1 MQNQVNNQINSSRF
15 YTLETESRIKF
26 YQIPKIFSEETSK
39 YNKLSI
45 PARYLYG
52 ILRDRNSLSISKG
65 WVDNDG
71 RIYFLF
77 KQETLCKIMN
87 IKDPKSIRKYLK
99 ELENVDLLYR
109 KKQGNNL
116 PDKLYLLQ
124 VEISVAQ
131 SYQLIESEGEKSPV
145 QDGENAPVQDGGK
158 SPVQDG
164 EIIPPNNTE
173 QFNTEF
179 NKTERSK
186 DYSSLN
192 NDIQKVETILP
203 NENIDLNRATM
214 NLLKKDRNFKGINFD
229 EDKYYMALIESIEL
243 SKEKDN
249 VDVIGINQYS
259 YFSRILLNK
268 LKVIGYK
275 NKVNNYEADFYDNFI
290 QNEI

>member
-1 MQNQVNNQINSSRF
+1 MQINQINSGRF

-77 KQETLCKIMN
+77 KQEILCKIMGV
-87 IKDPKSIRKYLK
+87 KDPKSVRRYLK

-109 KKQGNNL
+109 KKQGKTL

-124 VEISVAQ
+124 VEISQGQ
-131 SYQLIESEGEKSPV
+131 SYQLFES
-145 QDGENAPVQDGGK
+145 DGGK
-158 SPVQDG
+158 SPVNDG
-164 EIIPPNNTE
+164 GFSPVNDGGKSPVSDEEICPPNNTE
-173 QFNTEF
+173 QINKTKI

-192 NDIQKVETILP
+192 NSSQKEETILP
-203 NENIDLNRATM
+203 NENIDLNKTTM

-229 EDKYYMALIESIEL
+229 ENKYYMALIESIEL

-249 VDVIGINQYS
+249 IDIVGINQYS

-268 LKVIGYK
+268 LKIIGYRK
-275 NKVNNYEADFYDNFI
+275 KVDNYEANFYDNLI
-290 QNEI
+290 